1 MWCDIDMISLFRNYY
16 TIRNV
21 FLITLE
27 SLLLYL
33 SIILS
38 SIIVFGNGLGGEYP
52 ILHLKAAFIVM
63 VCVLCLY
70 CNNVYSIKDTKG
82 YTDLTIKLFQSFG
95 AALILL
101 AFFYMSFSQAI
112 ISTGFFFVYIPI
124 VVAVLSAWRFIY
136 VFLLKSGVLSQNIF
150 ILGDSDLALDICQE
164 IDHEIDCGYCVK
176 GIVSRSYVSDIDS
189 LNVPHIA
196 DYENL
201 SKIAKANGVKRIVI
215 ALKEKRGNF
224 PVDELLMCRVNGI
237 DVVEGHTFY
246 EMLTGKFLVSS
257 INPTWLIFSNGFRK
271 SRMRNIL
278 KRTEDILAS
287 LILLLLFSPL
297 ILVTGILIKL
307 DSKGPM
313 LFSQERLGL
322 RHKPYKLYK
331 FRSMVENAE
340 ALSGPVWASKDDNR
354 ITRVGLFIRKWRIDE
369 LPQLINVLK
378 GDMSLVGPRPEREHF
393 VKTLEAEIPYYG
405 ERYIVRPGVTGW
417 AQVRYEYGDSV
428 EDAIEKL
435 NYDLF
440 YIKNM
445 SIFMD
450 IVIAFRTIRTVLF
463 GVGAR

>member
-1 MWCDIDMISLFRNYY
+1 MINLFRSYY
-16 TIRNV
+16 TIRNL
-21 FLITLE
+21 FLISLE

-38 SIIVFGNGLGGEYP
+38 SFIVFGDASGIDSP
-52 ILHLKAAFIVM
+52 CLHMKAACIVI
-63 VCVLCLY
+63 VSVLCLY

-82 YTDLTIKLFQSFG
+82 YMDLTIKLFQSFG
-95 AALILL
+95 AALIFLS
-101 AFFYMSFSQAI
+101 FFYMSFSQAI
-112 ISTGFFFVYIPI
+112 ISNGFFFVYIP
-124 VVAVLSAWRFIY
+124 VVVVVLTAWRFVY

-176 GIVSRSYVSDIDS
+176 GIVSRNHIPEFDSLKAPHIDS
-189 LNVPHIA
+189 
-196 DYENL
+196 YENL
-201 SKIAKANGVKRIVI
+201 SQIANAHSVKRIVI
-215 ALKEKRGNF
+215 ALNEKRGNF

-237 DVVEGHTFY
+237 DVIEGHTFY

-271 SRMRNIL
+271 SRIRNFL
-278 KRTEDILAS
+278 KRIEDILAS
-287 LILLLLFSPL
+287 LLLLIVFSP
-297 ILVTGILIKL
+297 IIMVTAMVIKL
-307 DSKGPM
+307 DSKGVI
-313 LFSQERLGL
+313 FFCQERLGL
-322 RHKPYKLYK
+322 LHRPYKLYK
-331 FRSMVENAE
+331 FRSMVDNAE
-340 ALSGPVWASKDDNR
+340 AVSGPVWAAKDDKR
-354 ITRVGLFIRKWRIDE
+354 VTRVGQFIRTWRIDE
-369 LPQLINVLK
+369 LPQLFNVLK
-378 GDMSLVGPRPEREHF
+378 GDMSLVGPRPERAHF
-393 VKTLEAEIPYYG
+393 VKKLEAEVPYYA

-428 EDAIEKL
+428 DDAIEKL